1 MKAQTDLITTD
12 SGDVLNV
19 SKASRNILLN
29 FSIKRACYVPQP
41 SVVTLG
47 QYISLKSPKSVMA
60 LYHIVFFF
68 NNLEQLVHH
77 FLINRLPI
85 RKTFTTIAMLNIHK
99 ITCIILGFLIWNNL
113 CTIS

>member
-60 LYHIVFFF
+60 LYHIGFFY
-68 NNLEQLVHH
+68 NLEQLVHH
-77 FLINRLPI
+77 FLI
-85 RKTFTTIAMLNIHK
+85 KTDYQID
-99 ITCIILGFLIWNNL
+99 
-113 CTIS
+113 